1 MYDLSNGSVSSDLLM
16 AMYST
21 YMLHSRFQGHGVIF
35 RPINALDVLCVQLTR
50 DLFAIAKFLFEIRVM
65 KQSLTARHK
74 KTVSLM
80 QCRFFFILDVIIALT
95 PPPVPMCPLLAEPP
109 SPRLCGHHKRIV
121 PFVNFT
127 HFITYM

>member
-1 MYDLSNGSVSSDLLM
+1 M

-80 QCRFFFILDVIIALT
+80 QCRFFHSGCHNSFD
-95 PPPVPMCPLLAEPP
+95 P
-109 SPRLCGHHKRIV
+109 SPCPHVSTSG
-121 PFVNFT
+121 
-127 HFITYM
+127 